1 MIDTER
7 GNREVADQAAGYG
20 SYIIDQWKEYLRET
34 NKVELSPKRQEDEDL
49 RNGKP
54 IVQSR

>member
-20 SYIIDQWKEYLRET
+20 SFITGQRKEYLRDC
-34 NKVELSPKRQEDEDL
+34 NKKEKQTKLS
-49 RNGKP
+49 
-54 IVQSR
+54 